1 MDVLIQQFV
10 TFIKRLLLRGKR
22 YPVIC
27 ISILICLTSACRKFI
42 EVPLPPT
49 ETFPGSVYGSDITA
63 TSAVTAIYGNMIF
76 DNGLASGNSRSVTF
90 LCGLSADE
98 LENYSSWAGQR
109 EFYENGLNTNNA
121 AVDGAFWDPAYRYI
135 YAANAVL
142 EGLGRSEGVTSAT
155 KTQLE
160 GEALFIRAFCHFY
173 LVNLFGDVPYLD
185 STDYQINIVKFRST
199 RAAVYQRVVADLQA
213 AQSRLSTQYA
223 RIERV
228 RPNKWAA
235 TALLARAYLYTGNWA
250 AAEAQATA
258 VLDQSGDYSL
268 DSLNGVFLK
277 NSKETIWQLMPNNT
291 QGVNTWDGYN
301 FILAAAPVSGD
312 GPNSAV
318 LSKQQLQAFESGDQ
332 RRVNWVDSIIPDG
345 STEVYYFPYKYKI
358 PNGIELKEYSMVLR
372 LAELYLLRAE
382 ARAQRGNINEAKA
395 DLDIIRERA
404 GLLPTTANT
413 KQELLIAIAHERQVE
428 LFTEWGHRWLDLKRT
443 GKANAI
449 LGALKAPR
457 WQPTDTLYPIPQSE
471 RAMNQ
476 NLTQNPG
483 YN

>member
-1 MDVLIQQFV
+1 MYVISQQFRWRWGV
-10 TFIKRLLLRGKR
+10 
-22 YPVIC
+22 VI
-27 ISILICLTSACRKFI
+27 ISFGVCLTPACKKFI

-49 ETFPGSVYGSDITA
+49 ETFPGSVYSSDITA
-63 TSAVTAIYGNMIF
+63 IAAVTAIYGNMIF
-76 DNGLASGNSRSVTF
+76 DNGLASGNSRSITF
-90 LCGLSADE
+90 LCALSADE
-98 LENYSSWAGQR
+98 LENYASWAGQR
-109 EFYENGLNTNNA
+109 EFYENGLNTNNTV
-121 AVDGAFWDPAYRYI
+121 VDGAFWDPAYKYI

-142 EGLGRSEGVTSAT
+142 EGLEQSENVTAAT
-155 KTQLE
+155 KTQLQ

-185 STDYQINIVKFRST
+185 STDYQANIVKFRT
-199 RAAVYQRVVADLQA
+199 PRVAVYQRVIADLQA
-213 AQSRLSTQYA
+213 AQDKLNTKYA

-228 RPNKWAA
+228 RPNKWTAK
-235 TALLARAYLYTGNWA
+235 ALLARAYLYTGNWV

-258 VLDQSGDYSL
+258 VLDQSSDYSL

-291 QGVNTWDGYN
+291 QGVNTWEGNN

-318 LSKQQLQAFESGDQ
+318 LSRQLLQAFESGDQ
-332 RRVNWVDSIIPDG
+332 RRVKWVDSIIPDG
-345 STEVYYFPYKYKI
+345 STDVYYFPYKYKI
-358 PNGIELKEYSMVLR
+358 SNGAELKEYSMVLR

-382 ARAQRGNINEAKA
+382 ARAQRGNISGAKA

-404 GLLPTTANT
+404 GLRPTIANT
-413 KQELLIAIAHERQVE
+413 KELLLGVIAQERQVE

-443 GKANAI
+443 GKANTI
-449 LGALKAPR
+449 LGALKASG

-471 RAMNQ
+471 RAMNP